1 MNIRTTT
8 EDMIGLVVPD
18 DPGDLASLTKDL
30 ITLRNAT
37 ESQLSVCAAMIDRLG
52 FAKKAG
58 TTPSKWLQDNGAA
71 PAPASRWLRIGAG
84 VAKLD
89 RTAGY
94 FRDGFLST
102 EHVDA
107 VVKGIKQIND
117 RSDVGITDE
126 ERVVFEG
133 KLLSHA
139 ISGARPTEI
148 EKIAQGLGNQVAH
161 DTGGPTPAEDPSLN
175 KLDYAFSEG
184 RLVGRFDVDAQIGE
198 KLHAALDLWSRPR
211 PEPDG
216 SDDARSDTQ
225 RRADALHQL
234 LDCGGGGGDGF
245 VSAPRTEVNVSVPAD
260 HPDRATL
267 EWMGPITEHLAKLLA
282 CDSSMASVILDQH
295 GVPID
300 VGPSKR
306 LFTGAVRKAIIIR
319 DQCCVKCGG
328 SASWS
333 DCHHIIYWSDGGT
346 TTLGNGCLLCRTCHR
361 AIHNTGWEISMG
373 SDGHPWL
380 IPPADIDPQRRPL
393 PAYNRRTMTLAA

>member
-71 PAPASRWLRIGAG
+71 PASASRWLRIGAG
-84 VAKLD
+84 VATLD

-107 VVKGIKQIND
+107 VVKGIKQINN
-117 RSDVGITDE
+117 RSDVGITNE

-148 EKIAQGLGNQVAH
+148 EKVAQGLGNQVAH

-198 KLHAALDLWSRPR
+198 KFYAALDLWSRPR

-216 SDDARSDTQ
+216 SDDARGDTQ

-260 HPDRATL
+260 HPERATL

-319 DQCCVKCGG
+319 DPFWVKCGALV
-328 SASWS
+328 SAGWAAR
-333 DCHHIIYWSDGGT
+333 DAVRNEGAQRLRDEGRVRMKAHPQ
-346 TTLGNGCLLCRTCHR
+346 RTIDT
-361 AIHNTGWEISMG
+361 AWEISMG